1 MLKKGW
7 CVDKMGCLELRSIGK
22 ALGGKPILEDMSFRV
37 NHGEFYT
44 ILGPS
49 GCGKTTTLRI
59 IAGILE
65 QDTGTVLL
73 DGKDISGLPP
83 YKRDITMVFQNY
95 ALFPHMSIFN
105 NVGFGLKMQRMHR
118 GEIRQK
124 VREGLAQVNL
134 SGYEN
139 KYPRQLSGGQQQ
151 RVALARSI
159 IVMPAVLAFDEPLS
173 NLDAKLRAQMRIEL
187 RRIHIESGIT
197 SIYGTHDQA
206 EALSRSERS
215 WIMNEGKIQQVATPR
230 EVYNNPQSG
239 FVASFIG
246 EANRLAGTV
255 TDVTSSDSAIK
266 VKVGNEILLCK
277 LKDGFKEGDRVS
289 VFVRPEDML
298 ISPKVLATDNVF
310 QGKVV
315 HRSYTGSQVQY
326 VFSRGDWLLTASTRG
341 RGAAFNTGQDIY
353 IGWDKEYS
361 NLIRVE

>member
-105 NVGFGLKMQRMHR
+105 NVGFGLKMQRMKR

-139 KYPRQLSGGQQQ
+139 KYPRQLSGGQQ
-151 RVALARSI
+151 
-159 IVMPAVLAFDEPLS
+159 
-173 NLDAKLRAQMRIEL
+173 
-187 RRIHIESGIT
+187 
-197 SIYGTHDQA
+197 
-206 EALSRSERS
+206 
-215 WIMNEGKIQQVATPR
+215 
-230 EVYNNPQSG
+230 
-239 FVASFIG
+239 
-246 EANRLAGTV
+246 
-255 TDVTSSDSAIK
+255 
-266 VKVGNEILLCK
+266 
-277 LKDGFKEGDRVS
+277 
-289 VFVRPEDML
+289 
-298 ISPKVLATDNVF
+298 
-310 QGKVV
+310 
-315 HRSYTGSQVQY
+315 
-326 VFSRGDWLLTASTRG
+326 
-341 RGAAFNTGQDIY
+341 
-353 IGWDKEYS
+353 
-361 NLIRVE
+361 